1 MRPGFASRLSA
12 MLFTLFCRKTRQPGA
27 GQPRAFCPAARTK
40 KGRPNKGALSGVFAV
55 SRAQPCVLEE
65 DAAASLLAVPAS
77 PGMPVG
83 FGWARYSSSVRPLAL
98 IFWAWSTPT

>member
-1 MRPGFASRLSA
+1 
-12 MLFTLFCRKTRQPGA
+12 MLFTLFCRKTRRPGA

-40 KGRPNKGALSGVFAV
+40 KRRPNKGALSGVFAFAV
-55 SRAQPCVLEE
+55 CRAQPCVLEE